1 MKHNKTERQARIDE
15 IRSMHMRNNYDNDPF
30 DGIDKMLNSGAKGF
44 AKLGAIALVVNLIFW
59 LVIIA
64 AVIFGLSLVF

>member
-1 MKHNKTERQARIDE
+1 MKQNKTERQARIDE
-15 IRSMHMRNNYDNDPF
+15 IRSMHMRNDHDPF

>member
-1 MKHNKTERQARIDE
+1 MARNTG
-15 IRSMHMRNNYDNDPF
+15 RSPFDNDDNDWFF
-30 DGIDKMLNSGAKGF
+30 DHFDKTLNSGAKGF